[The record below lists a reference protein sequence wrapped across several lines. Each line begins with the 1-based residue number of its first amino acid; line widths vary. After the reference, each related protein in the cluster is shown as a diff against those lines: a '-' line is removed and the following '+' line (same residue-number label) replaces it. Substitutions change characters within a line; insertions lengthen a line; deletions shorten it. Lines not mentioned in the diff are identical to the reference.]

1 MYKFVIAILSM
12 LLLCSCAG
20 TRTVDLTKD
29 SKNAAGLV
37 HIDNKWGAT
46 AVFIDNEFV
55 GSTPLALSLPLGEHR
70 IVMNY
75 GGKIVHDTT
84 LVITDDY
91 ERNGNAAIMGG
102 LIGSFVTVLLVPFP
116 VNMLVA
122 SVPVI
127 VAGGAS
133 GTGGDYVVINT
144 REGFNATSSPLP
156 PKMPNE
162 PQAKL
167 VLPEEQ
173 KSDSLIAVSTPS
185 TVPAPDTSDHEFLP
199 EVADTQGE
207 FGMHEV
213 DGEKYV
219 FLKERR
225 KDVGNQELVVASSIC
240 YEPSSDLVWAYEA
253 PLQRTN
259 VYYSDEFIPCEVDSL
274 PYKSKVG
281 PMLLRLGITAG
292 IWTTIGLLAG
302 GIEGAI
308 VGGLT
313 GTICYG
319 GIVWGVSDWAMDKRN
334 ATACQNI
341 RRKDQVKEWYSQFP
355 CRQNTNPIPES
366 KNQ

>member
-12 LLLCSCAG
+12 FLLCSCAG

-55 GSTPLALSLPLGEHR
+55 GSTPLAVSLPLGEHR

-127 VAGGAS
+127 VAGSAS

-144 REGFNATSSPLP
+144 REGFNARALPVATKPQDSMQVASAP
-156 PKMPNE
+156 PK
-162 PQAKL
+162 A
-167 VLPEEQ
+167 PER
-173 KSDSLIAVSTPS
+173 DSNATDYTAF

-199 EVADTQGE
+199 EVADEQGE
-207 FGMHEV
+207 FGMHDV

-292 IWTTIGLLAG
+292 IWTTIGLIAG

-313 GTICYG
+313 GTLFYG
-319 GIVWGVSDWAMDKRN
+319 AIVWGVSDWAMDKRN

>member
-1 MYKFVIAILSM
+1 MYKFLVVSLLM
-12 LLLCSCAG
+12 LFLCSCAG
-20 TRTVDLTKD
+20 TRAVDLSKD
-29 SKNAAGLV
+29 SNDSVGLV

-55 GSTPLALSLPLGEHR
+55 GNTPLAVSLPLGEHR

-127 VAGGAS
+127 VAGSAS
-133 GTGGDYVVINT
+133 GMGGDYVIINT
-144 REGFNATSSPLP
+144 REGFNATALPVAAKPQDSVQVASPLP
-156 PKMPNE
+156 K
-162 PQAKL
+162 AR
-167 VLPEEQ
+167 EQ
-173 KSDSLIAVSTPS
+173 DSSATDYTAFAL
-185 TVPAPDTSDHEFLP
+185 PAPDTSDHEFLP

-259 VYYSDEFIPCEVDSL
+259 VYYSDEFLPCEVDSL

-292 IWTTIGLLAG
+292 IWTTIGLIAG

-308 VGGLT
+308 VGGLA
-313 GTICYG
+313 GTIFYG

>member
-1 MYKFVIAILSM
+1 MYKFVVAIVSM
-12 LLLCSCAG
+12 FLLCSCAG
-20 TRTVDLTKD
+20 VRTVDL
-29 SKNAAGLV
+29 SKNSKDAAGLV

-55 GSTPLALSLPLGEHR
+55 GNTPLAVSLPQGEHR

-84 LVITDDY
+84 IVVTDDY

-102 LIGSFVTVLLVPFP
+102 AIGSFITVLLVPFP
-116 VNMLVA
+116 INMLVA

-127 VAGGAS
+127 VAGSAS
-133 GTGGDYVVINT
+133 GMGGDYVVINT
-144 REGFNATSSPLP
+144 REGFNATALPVAAKPQDSVQVASPLP
-156 PKMPNE
+156 K
-162 PQAKL
+162 AR
-167 VLPEEQ
+167 EQ
-173 KSDSLIAVSTPS
+173 DSSATDYTAFAL
-185 TVPAPDTSDHEFLP
+185 PAPDTSDHELLP

-308 VGGLT
+308 VGGLA

-334 ATACQNI
+334 TTACQNI